1 MARQIVYREVMRGH
15 TTAATPSQEPYEQKL
30 LKLIPAE
37 TVAVYLSLQ
46 GVLVSSMGAPAQA
59 GQLNSWLW
67 IIFVSMLVLNAVYL
81 RRVQK
86 VTDYMQHAILAAAFL
101 VWVFAMGGPFRS
113 LSFYEPFMGSLA
125 LTLFTFVAPL
135 VYRGQQVDAI

>member
-1 MARQIVYREVMRGH
+1 MARQIVYREAMRGQ
-15 TTAATPSQEPYEQKL
+15 TASDTPSQEPYEQKL

-46 GVLVSSMGAPAQA
+46 GVLVSSMGAPAKA
-59 GQLNSWLW
+59 AQLNYWLW
-67 IIFVSMLVLNAVYL
+67 VIFVVMLVLNGLYL
-81 RRVQK
+81 RNVQK
-86 VTDYMQHAILAAAFL
+86 VTDPKQHAILAAAFL

-125 LTLFTFVAPL
+125 LTLFTFVVPL
-135 VYRGQQVDAI
+135 VYRGQRIDA